1 MTSISL
7 RQSVARH
14 WLAAA
19 AGLNLFA
26 VPVWADAG
34 EFTLMAGR
42 VGSAQQNAGSLGQG
56 TAGNAL
62 DNRGNINGVVWDS
75 HADYI
80 AFSFGDVNARARNSG
95 NTPATAQ
102 VKVDNNARR
111 YVLTPPQ
118 GARFN
123 GGKLIVHASLVEGD
137 IVGSGSLA
145 LKLDATASKPSWPD
159 QPTGSDQITTAD
171 RPGSDDIE
179 IGAEVNLPP
188 YLDSTATVDV
198 DLRILLSAIADIAP
212 AGGALQTAT
221 AAAKA
226 RLTSFSVLDAVG
238 VQVTGFQLRNSGKAL
253 TERGTPPLPLLLAVE
268 YFNASFGHFFIS
280 ANPTEIK
287 GLDAG
292 TAWRRTG
299 EMFTVYATPGE
310 GRVGVCRFFGQFPQ
324 PSGPAKSS
332 HFYALRGLGCEAL
345 LQNPGPWQYEGD
357 VFFMPPPDANGACP
371 AGSRPVY
378 RLYNNGM
385 GGAPNH
391 RFTVNLETQGEM
403 IREGYVPEGPNGV
416 GMCSPQ

>member
-1 MTSISL
+1 MTSSL
-7 RQSVARH
+7 RNLVGRH

-19 AGLNLFA
+19 AAVNLCA
-26 VPVWADAG
+26 VPVLADAG
-34 EFTLMAGR
+34 EYTLIAGR
-42 VGSAQQNAGSLGQG
+42 VGSPQQNAGNLGQG
-56 TAGNAL
+56 TTGNIL
-62 DNRGNINGVVWDS
+62 DSRGNINGVAWDS
-75 HADYI
+75 HADYV

-102 VKVDNNARR
+102 AKVDNNARR

-123 GGKLIVHASLVEGD
+123 GGKLIVYASLVEGD
-137 IVGSGSLA
+137 IAGNGSLA
-145 LKLDATASKPSWPD
+145 LKLDAKASKAGWPD
-159 QPTGSDQITTAD
+159 QPSGSDQITISD
-171 RPGSDDIE
+171 RPGSDDVE
-179 IGAEVNLPP
+179 IRAEVNLPV
-188 YLDSTATVDV
+188 YLDSTVTVNV
-198 DLRILLSAIADIAP
+198 DLGIRLDAIADIAP
-212 AGGALQTAT
+212 AGGALQTAS
-221 AAAKA
+221 AAAKGK
-226 RLTSFSVLDAVG
+226 LTSFSVLDATG
-238 VQVTGFQLRNSGKAL
+238 VLLTGFQLRNAAKTL
-253 TERGTPPLPLLLAVE
+253 TERGPPPSPLLPAVE

-287 GLDAG
+287 GLDEG

-299 EMFTVYATPGE
+299 EMFNVYATPGE
-310 GRVGVCRFFGQFPQ
+310 GRVGVCRFFGEFPQ
-324 PSGPAKSS
+324 TSGPAKSS

-357 VFFMPPPDANGACP
+357 VFFMSPPDAVGACL

-391 RFTVNLETQGEM
+391 RFTVNVETQGEM
-403 IREGYVPEGPNGV
+403 IREGYAPEGPNGV